1 MKFHWLIKYYFVAF
15 ITIFSIFYLL
25 EKSEPKI
32 NWVLYEKDL
41 EKSLKS
47 AVLNNDCIVLVKE
60 YNLELKKN
68 YKETFFGLQVRK
80 DRNLIKGLN
89 LLNYLNYHLKEINC
103 DKK

>member
-1 MKFHWLIKYYFVAF
+1 MVPGYR
-15 ITIFSIFYLL
+15 T
-25 EKSEPKI
+25 EKS
-32 NWVLYEKDL
+32 VLKNIMI
-41 EKSLKS
+41 LKHIY
-47 AVLNNDCIVLVKE
+47 NNDCIVLVKE